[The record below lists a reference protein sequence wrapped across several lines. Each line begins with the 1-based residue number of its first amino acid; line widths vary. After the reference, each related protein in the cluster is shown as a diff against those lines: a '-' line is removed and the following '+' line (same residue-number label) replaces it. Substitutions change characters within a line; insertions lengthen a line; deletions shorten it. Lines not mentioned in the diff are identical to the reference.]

1 MGLSLRKKSVVEMT
15 VLRSRS
21 GPLLEIE
28 VHPGHCYLR
37 AKHGHEQSEG
47 KHVKG

>member
-1 MGLSLRKKSVVEMT
+1 MGLSLDRAT
-15 VLRSRS
+15 F
-21 GPLLEIE
+21 PLLEIE